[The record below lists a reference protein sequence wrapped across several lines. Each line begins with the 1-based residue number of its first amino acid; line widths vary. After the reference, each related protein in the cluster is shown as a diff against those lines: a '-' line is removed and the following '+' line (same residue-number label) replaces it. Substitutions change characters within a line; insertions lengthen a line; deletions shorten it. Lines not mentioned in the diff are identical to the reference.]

1 MQNFTEDE
9 LAIAKSV
16 DLVAV
21 ASSLGYTPKRIGNYY
36 TLKEMDSMR
45 IYNRS
50 HWCRFSRRYEKGE
63 NGGSQID
70 FLRVFA
76 GMDVKEAVFWLLDFA
91 GYRRI
96 NDTPEKPVLKY
107 QVPYKEVE
115 KKPFVL
121 PQPAHSNAYPHSH
134 IVFNSV
140 SFRDGKKYHYQK
152 GDWEKYIQPITNRL
166 CKEYG
171 LSTIE
176 IDEETGKRR
185 GRDSYQEWNSFRDGK
200 FVWSRMVARD
210 VDACIIQAASFE
222 SFVSMFENK
231 GYEVKNA
238 NGEGKYLAVKP
249 QGMKRF
255 VRLKSL
261 GEEYTEERIRQRIYE
276 ENITSYIK
284 ENKPRIVYCRVRR
297 YKRAKMSG
305 LQKKYYARLYRIGKL
320 KKKAYSV
327 AWKYRDE
334 IKKMQKLQ
342 AQYQFLLRHN
352 IHSVV
357 DLALVEDN
365 LTDKRKEASAM
376 KSRIYR
382 ANSKNKELYDIANEM
397 EELLECENSYRNGDV
412 FFEDEHNRWLLL
424 ESRLKELG
432 YSYDEVKA
440 LKEHY
445 RSEGAKLKSLEQEAS
460 KELKLAESIRKDFVG
475 TDGQEV
481 ERQQEEVKEQNM
493 EHEKQPRR

>member
-1 MQNFTEDE
+1 M
-9 LAIAKSV
+9 
-16 DLVAV
+16 
-21 ASSLGYTPKRIGNYY
+21 
-36 TLKEMDSMR
+36 
-45 IYNRS
+45 
-50 HWCRFSRRYEKGE
+50 
-63 NGGSQID
+63 
-70 FLRVFA
+70 
-76 GMDVKEAVFWLLDFA
+76 
-91 GYRRI
+91 
-96 NDTPEKPVLKY
+96 
-107 QVPYKEVE
+107 
-115 KKPFVL
+115 
-121 PQPAHSNAYPHSH
+121 
-134 IVFNSV
+134 
-140 SFRDGKKYHYQK
+140 
-152 GDWEKYIQPITNRL
+152 
-166 CKEYG
+166 
-171 LSTIE
+171 
-176 IDEETGKRR
+176 
-185 GRDSYQEWNSFRDGK
+185 
-200 FVWSRMVARD
+200 ARD

-481 ERQQEEVKEQNM
+481 ERPAGRSKRTEYGTREAAKTIGCYFFE
-493 EHEKQPRR
+493 RRRKCRWKDR

>member
-1 MQNFTEDE
+1 
-9 LAIAKSV
+9 
-16 DLVAV
+16 
-21 ASSLGYTPKRIGNYY
+21 
-36 TLKEMDSMR
+36 
-45 IYNRS
+45 
-50 HWCRFSRRYEKGE
+50 
-63 NGGSQID
+63 
-70 FLRVFA
+70 
-76 GMDVKEAVFWLLDFA
+76 
-91 GYRRI
+91 
-96 NDTPEKPVLKY
+96 
-107 QVPYKEVE
+107 
-115 KKPFVL
+115 
-121 PQPAHSNAYPHSH
+121 
-134 IVFNSV
+134 
-140 SFRDGKKYHYQK
+140 
-152 GDWEKYIQPITNRL
+152 
-166 CKEYG
+166 
-171 LSTIE
+171 
-176 IDEETGKRR
+176 
-185 GRDSYQEWNSFRDGK
+185 
-200 FVWSRMVARD
+200 
-210 VDACIIQAASFE
+210 
-222 SFVSMFENK
+222 
-231 GYEVKNA
+231 
-238 NGEGKYLAVKP
+238 
-249 QGMKRF
+249 
-255 VRLKSL
+255 
-261 GEEYTEERIRQRIYE
+261 
-276 ENITSYIK
+276 
-284 ENKPRIVYCRVRR
+284 
-297 YKRAKMSG
+297 MSG

-342 AQYQFLLRHN
+342 AQYQFLVRHD

-397 EELLECENSYRNGDV
+397 DELLECENSFRNGDA

-475 TDGQEV
+475 ADGQEV

>member
-1 MQNFTEDE
+1 M
-9 LAIAKSV
+9 
-16 DLVAV
+16 
-21 ASSLGYTPKRIGNYY
+21 
-36 TLKEMDSMR
+36 
-45 IYNRS
+45 
-50 HWCRFSRRYEKGE
+50 
-63 NGGSQID
+63 
-70 FLRVFA
+70 
-76 GMDVKEAVFWLLDFA
+76 
-91 GYRRI
+91 
-96 NDTPEKPVLKY
+96 
-107 QVPYKEVE
+107 
-115 KKPFVL
+115 
-121 PQPAHSNAYPHSH
+121 
-134 IVFNSV
+134 
-140 SFRDGKKYHYQK
+140 
-152 GDWEKYIQPITNRL
+152 
-166 CKEYG
+166 
-171 LSTIE
+171 
-176 IDEETGKRR
+176 
-185 GRDSYQEWNSFRDGK
+185 
-200 FVWSRMVARD
+200 ARD

-382 ANSKNKELYDIANEM
+382 ANSKN
-397 EELLECENSYRNGDV
+397 
-412 FFEDEHNRWLLL
+412 
-424 ESRLKELG
+424 
-432 YSYDEVKA
+432 
-440 LKEHY
+440 
-445 RSEGAKLKSLEQEAS
+445 
-460 KELKLAESIRKDFVG
+460 
-475 TDGQEV
+475 
-481 ERQQEEVKEQNM
+481 
-493 EHEKQPRR
+493 

>member
-1 MQNFTEDE
+1 MAISKILHMKDCGRSFHGKHLKYALEYITVPEKTQNGRLVSAINCQVDNAFEQMKETKKKFNKTDKRQAYHIILSFKEGEVSPDTVFELTERFVKE
-9 LAIAKSV
+9 Y
-16 DLVAV
+16 
-21 ASSLGYTPKRIGNYY
+21 LGNDY
-36 TLKEMDSMR
+36 
-45 IYNRS
+45 
-50 HWCRFSRRYEKGE
+50 
-63 NGGSQID
+63 
-70 FLRVFA
+70 
-76 GMDVKEAVFWLLDFA
+76 EAVFAVHD
-91 GYRRI
+91 
-96 NDTPEKPVLKY
+96 NTE
-107 QVPYKEVE
+107 
-115 KKPFVL
+115 
-121 PQPAHSNAYPHSH
+121 HPHSH

-140 SFRDGKKYHYQK
+140 SFRDGKKYHYQ
-152 GDWEKYIQPITNRL
+152 
-166 CKEYG
+166 
-171 LSTIE
+171 
-176 IDEETGKRR
+176 
-185 GRDSYQEWNSFRDGK
+185 
-200 FVWSRMVARD
+200 
-210 VDACIIQAASFE
+210 
-222 SFVSMFENK
+222 
-231 GYEVKNA
+231 
-238 NGEGKYLAVKP
+238 
-249 QGMKRF
+249 
-255 VRLKSL
+255 
-261 GEEYTEERIRQRIYE
+261 
-276 ENITSYIK
+276 NISSYIK

-342 AQYQFLLRHN
+342 AQYQFLVRHD

-397 EELLECENSYRNGDV
+397 DELLECENSFRNGDV

-475 TDGQEV
+475 ADGQEV